1 MLKDI
6 IERMLDDLGLYYAE
20 SLEGLY
26 LVKASK
32 ECHFGFFLQAHVPH
46 RIYISPITAWRPQ
59 DLSPSLMKTGLR
71 WSSHDCAIF
80 DLHDP
85 TSIRKMSKMLKSC
98 AGKDCNDCLEGLDG
112 ID

>member
-20 SLEGLY
+20 SLGGLY

-46 RIYISPITAWRPQ
+46 RIYISPMT
-59 DLSPSLMKTGLR
+59 SLMKTGLR